1 MWVRTEVRVTPARI
15 RNMGIDLG
23 GAQVRVAEHLLH
35 RAQVRAP
42 LEEMRGEGM
51 AEEVGMHPCRIETR
65 FRGQAPE
72 DEEGAG
78 TGQPAALRV
87 EEELRAVPA
96 IEERPAP
103 GEVAAHGLD
112 AFASERDDPLL
123 VSLAEAPND
132 AVVQVDPAAVE
143 PHRLA
148 DPEPGSV
155 EELDQGAVA
164 ERSWSRPVRRLDQA
178 LDLAGRERAGEAR
191 AAPWE
196 VELGGRVVLSAA
208 EEDEVVVEG
217 ARRGGPPSDGG
228 RGLAAPSQVGEPRL

>member
-1 MWVRTEVRVTPARI
+1 
-15 RNMGIDLG
+15 MGVDLG

-35 RAQVRAP
+35 RAQVRSA
-42 LEEMRGEGM
+42 LEEVRGEGV
-51 AEEVGMHPCRIETR
+51 AEEVGMHPCGIQTR
-65 FRGQAPE
+65 FRCQAPE

-78 TGQPAALRV
+78 PGQRAALRV

-103 GEVAAHGLD
+103 GEVAAHGLY

-123 VSLAEAPND
+123 VTLAEAANN

-148 DPEPGSV
+148 DAEPGPV
-155 EELDQGAVA
+155 KELDEGAVA
-164 ERSWSRPVRRLDQA
+164 EHPRSRAVGRLDEA

-191 AAPWE
+191 AAPRE
-196 VELGGRVVLSAA
+196 VELGGGVVLSAA
-208 EEDEVVVEG
+208 EKDEVVVEG
-217 ARRGGPPSDGG
+217 ARRGSSPGAISRPIRMRCG
-228 RGLAAPSQVGEPRL
+228 